1 METFEFTTNPFGGVI
16 IEAGGLPA
24 DPSSFRNRLRYSL
37 DTWGAQGFRVAW
49 IELDLGRAGLVP
61 VAVDEG
67 FQYHHSGEEYL
78 MLTRRLVEDAFVPP
92 YASHYIGAGGVV
104 VNDTDEL
111 LVVHEKGRSSRGRY
125 YKLPGGA
132 LQAGEHLVDAVV
144 REVLEET
151 GIETSFMSLACF
163 RSQHGYRFGKSDI
176 YFVCRLEP
184 LTHEITLQ
192 EEEIEECLWMPIEDY
207 YRAED
212 VSFFNKLIVCA
223 ALDSPGVVPTRIEGY
238 RNPETVEVFL
248 PRGTTEIF
256 QGAGR
261 G

>member
-1 METFEFTTNPFGGVI
+1 MDTFKFTTNPFGGVI
-16 IEAGGLPA
+16 IETGGIPTDA
-24 DPSSFRNRLRYSL
+24 SAFRSRLRYSL
-37 DTWGAQGFRVAW
+37 DVWTAQGFKVVW
-49 IELDLGRAGLVP
+49 IELHLRRAGLVP

-67 FQYHHSGEEYL
+67 FHYHHSGEGYL
-78 MLTRRLVEDAFVPP
+78 MLTRRLVEGAFVPP

-104 VNDTDEL
+104 VNGDNEL

-132 LQAGEHLVDAVV
+132 LQAGEHLADAVV
-144 REVLEET
+144 REVREET
-151 GIETSFMSLACF
+151 GIETSFVSLACF
-163 RSQHGYRFGKSDI
+163 RSQHGYRYGKSDI

-192 EEEIEECLWMPIEDY
+192 EEEIEECLWMPIDDY

-212 VSFFNKLIVCA
+212 VSFFNKLIVRA
-223 ALDSPGVVPTRIEGY
+223 ALESPGVVPTRIEGY
-238 RNPETVEVFL
+238 RDPETVEVFM
-248 PRGTTEIF
+248 PRGTTQIF
-256 QGAGR
+256 QGSGN